1 MPLPDF
7 IFLMVMESGESEGN
21 PGALTAL
28 AGGKVAEGG
37 VVTAPVLVILQHCW
51 KGTMLHGLGHDMEM
65 DKSSQGMCS
74 VRAQH
79 SHPVT

>member
-1 MPLPDF
+1 MLLPDF
-7 IFLMVMESGESEGN
+7 IFLMVMESGESEGK

-28 AGGKVAEGG
+28 AGGKVAEGR
-37 VVTAPVLVILQHCW
+37 VVAAPVLVILQHCW

-65 DKSSQGMCS
+65 DSQGMCS